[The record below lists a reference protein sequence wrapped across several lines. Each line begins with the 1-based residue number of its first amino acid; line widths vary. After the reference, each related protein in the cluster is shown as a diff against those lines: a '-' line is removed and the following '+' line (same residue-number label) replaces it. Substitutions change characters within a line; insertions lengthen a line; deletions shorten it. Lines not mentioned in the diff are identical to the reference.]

1 MGGGFGT
8 TGLAEAAG
16 DLNFVELGRTET

>member
-16 DLNFVELGRTET
+16 DLNCGVMGNVET